1 MVAAPIVARLEA
13 AEPACAPTAAAAT
26 EAARSPT
33 IQMPRLIRPGCYVG
47 RAQKSS
53 VFAIASS
60 VAEKG
65 FTVVPT
71 RLYFKGGRV
80 KVELAL
86 GLGKE
91 LRDKRRAVAARDARR
106 EIEREL

>member
-1 MVAAPIVARLEA
+1 VRAYGRRGDGGCQ
-13 AEPACAPTAAAAT
+13 EPDDPDAT
-26 EAARSPT
+26 PHT
-33 IQMPRLIRPGCYVG
+33 PRCYVG
-47 RAQKSS
+47 RAQKSR

-65 FTVVPT
+65 FTGVPT